1 MTYKRFWLSG
11 MAALLWLPMMAEGTV
26 LKTRCTQVTLDNR
39 GYYQSIR
46 VEGKEIISNNQYPV
60 VTTGS
65 KGKLV
70 LPTSM
75 TANDSLLT
83 LKMDDGGTVVLRHK
97 QGDVCIVLQVKS
109 LSSQYD
115 ALIYGPLQVGIHET
129 VGDVIGVAQG
139 NGVAFGMQAL
149 DIKTNGGIVE
159 EYGAPVMEKFGY
171 QGASTE
177 LSVASIPAYRM
188 AAADTGKGTAI
199 QLSVRRRDKDVY
211 RQVMHFKQH
220 LAEAVKGAD
229 GRIEG
234 SKIAL
239 FGCPKADALQRIG
252 EIEVEQGLPHPL
264 IGGEW
269 AKTART
275 AMRAY
280 LISDFTEQNLDF
292 VLDKASIAGLKYVY
306 HSGPFSDWG
315 HFTWDKNFAPEG
327 DKSVKRMVDK
337 ARARGIGMGVH
348 TLSNFITTND
358 AYVTPVPSRHL
369 LKQGVLQL
377 QTNLTADQTDIA
389 IAKSNLFEVPMSINA
404 LQIGDELIQYSKMEE
419 TPTGM
424 LLTGCKR
431 GAWGTQA
438 AAHNKKTPLY
448 KLSDHAYRVLLPD
461 LTLQDSVA
469 DRLAARMNNT
479 GLCQVSFDGL
489 EGCSYTGHEEYATS
503 RFVTRCYNQWKH
515 EVINDASRLNHN
527 LWHIHTRMNWGE
539 PWGEAMRTG
548 QVASRI
554 KNQEFFRRNLFPRML
569 GWFLIR
575 LSDKKFECTS
585 LEDLEWALSES
596 AGFDAGYAMTC
607 NTSTLKKH
615 GQIDR
620 LMTAMHDWNLLREAN
635 VFTED
640 QQRKLRDPQTEWNL
654 EKKDAKHY
662 LLYPLYISQRFHCDL
677 TELQPGQPAGADWAL
692 ENPFAGATKLRLRV
706 TGDGYIDKPT
716 FTTPEGAITF
726 PCRVESGQYLIL
738 DYDGSA
744 IITDK
749 NYNTLSTVKAEGA
762 LKLSAQASTLSF
774 TCEAADTDRPDI
786 EVRVI
791 TRGTPET
798 VSMP

>member
-1 MTYKRFWLSG
+1 MKHKRFWLG
-11 MAALLWLPMMAEGTV
+11 GIAALLWLPTMAEGIV
-26 LKTRCTQVTLDNR
+26 LKTRCTEVALDGR

-46 VEGKEIISNNQYPV
+46 VEGKEILTNSTSPV
-60 VTTGS
+60 ITTGS

-70 LPTSM
+70 MPTSM

-83 LKMDDGGTVVLRHK
+83 LKMDDGGSVVLRHK
-97 QGDVCIVLQVKS
+97 QGDVCITLQVKS
-109 LSSQYD
+109 LSNQYD

-139 NGVAFGMQAL
+139 EDVAFGVQAL

-159 EYGAPVMEKFGY
+159 EYGAPVLEKFDY
-171 QGASTE
+171 QGSSTE

-188 AAADTGKGTAI
+188 VAADTGKGTVL
-199 QLSVRRRDKDVY
+199 QLSVRRRDKDAY
-211 RQVMHFKQH
+211 RQVMYFKQH
-220 LAEAVKGAD
+220 LAEAVKGAG

-234 SKIAL
+234 SKVAL
-239 FGCPKADALQRIG
+239 FGCPKSDALLRIG

-264 IGGEW
+264 IDGEW
-269 AKTART
+269 VKTART

-292 VLDKASIAGLKYVY
+292 VLDKA
-306 HSGPFSDWG
+306 
-315 HFTWDKNFAPEG
+315 
-327 DKSVKRMVDK
+327 
-337 ARARGIGMGVH
+337 RARGIGMGVH
-348 TLSNFITTND
+348 TLSNFMTTNNV
-358 AYVTPVPSRHL
+358 YVTPVPSRHL

-377 QTNLTADQTDIA
+377 QANLTADQTDIA
-389 IAKSNLFEVPMSINA
+389 IAKSNLFEVPMSINT
-404 LQIGDELIQYSKMEE
+404 LQISDELIQYEKMEE

-479 GLCQVSFDGL
+479 GLCQISFDGL
-489 EGCSYTGHEEYATS
+489 EGCSYTGHEEYAPS
-503 RFVTRCYNQWKH
+503 RFVTRCYNQWNH

-575 LSDKKFECTS
+575 LSDKKFECTT

-615 GQIDR
+615 GQTDR
-620 LMTAMHDWNLLREAN
+620 LMTAMRDWNLLREAN
-635 VFTED
+635 AFSEE
-640 QQRKLRDPQTEWNL
+640 QQRRLRDPQTEWNL
-654 EKKDAKHY
+654 EKTDANHY

-677 TELQPGQPAGADWAL
+677 TELQPGQPAGAD
-692 ENPFAGATKLRLRV
+692 
-706 TGDGYIDKPT
+706 
-716 FTTPEGAITF
+716 
-726 PCRVESGQYLIL
+726 
-738 DYDGSA
+738 
-744 IITDK
+744 
-749 NYNTLSTVKAEGA
+749 
-762 LKLSAQASTLSF
+762 
-774 TCEAADTDRPDI
+774 
-786 EVRVI
+786 
-791 TRGTPET
+791 
-798 VSMP
+798 

>member
-1 MTYKRFWLSG
+1 
-11 MAALLWLPMMAEGTV
+11 MAEGIV
-26 LKTRCTQVTLDNR
+26 LKTRCTEVALDGR

-46 VEGKEIISNNQYPV
+46 VEGKEILTNNTFPV
-60 VTTGS
+60 ITTGS

-70 LPTSM
+70 MPTSM

-83 LKMDDGGTVVLRHK
+83 LKMDDSGSVVLRHK
-97 QGDVCIVLQVKS
+97 QGDVCITLQVKS
-109 LSSQYD
+109 INNQYD
-115 ALIYGPLQVGIHET
+115 ALIYGSLQVGIHET

-139 NGVAFGMQAL
+139 EDVAFGVQAL

-159 EYGAPVMEKFGY
+159 EYGAPVLEKFDY
-171 QGASTE
+171 QGAPTE

-188 AAADTGKGTAI
+188 AAADTGKGTVL
-199 QLSVRRRDKDVY
+199 QLSVRRRDKDAY

-239 FGCPKADALQRIG
+239 FGCPKADALLRIG

-264 IGGEW
+264 IDGEW
-269 AKTART
+269 VKTART

-292 VLDKASIAGLKYVY
+292 VLDKA
-306 HSGPFSDWG
+306 
-315 HFTWDKNFAPEG
+315 
-327 DKSVKRMVDK
+327 
-337 ARARGIGMGVH
+337 RARGIGMGVH
-348 TLSNFITTND
+348 TLSNFMTTND

-377 QTNLTADQTDIA
+377 QANLTADQTDIA
-389 IAKSNLFEVPMSINA
+389 IAKSNLFEVPMSINT
-404 LQIGDELIQYSKMEE
+404 LQIGDELIQYEKMEE
-419 TPTGM
+419 MPTGM

-438 AAHNKKTPLY
+438 AAHNKKAPLY

-479 GLCQVSFDGL
+479 GLCQISFDGL
-489 EGCSYTGHEEYATS
+489 EGCSYTGHEEYAPS
-503 RFVTRCYNQWKH
+503 RFVTRCYNQWNH

-575 LSDKKFECTS
+575 LSDKKFECTT

-615 GQIDR
+615 GQ
-620 LMTAMHDWNLLREAN
+620 
-635 VFTED
+635 
-640 QQRKLRDPQTEWNL
+640 
-654 EKKDAKHY
+654 
-662 LLYPLYISQRFHCDL
+662 
-677 TELQPGQPAGADWAL
+677 
-692 ENPFAGATKLRLRV
+692 
-706 TGDGYIDKPT
+706 
-716 FTTPEGAITF
+716 
-726 PCRVESGQYLIL
+726 
-738 DYDGSA
+738 
-744 IITDK
+744 TD
-749 NYNTLSTVKAEGA
+749 
-762 LKLSAQASTLSF
+762 
-774 TCEAADTDRPDI
+774 
-786 EVRVI
+786 
-791 TRGTPET
+791 
-798 VSMP
+798 